1 LRQEIS
7 MTTIRQRLAAFAF
20 MGLMF
25 AALPAPAAE
34 FSEGQKGE
42 IESIVR
48 DYLLK
53 NPEVLRDAYAELEQ
67 RQARAEGEART
78 KALSENASLL
88 VNSQHQ
94 AVIGNPDGK
103 VTLVE
108 FFDYNCGYCK
118 QALPD
123 LQRLVKEQP
132 DLRVVLKDFPVL
144 GPGSVE
150 AAQVAIALRNQM
162 KGEKYWAFHLKLL
175 ATRGQVSKAV
185 ALAAAKESG
194 ADMDRL
200 NKDLTG
206 PEVTASLQEVAKL
219 ADALSLS
226 GTPTYIV
233 GDEVVVGAVG
243 YAQLKGRLDN
253 IRKCGKAACG

>member
-1 LRQEIS
+1 
-7 MTTIRQRLAAFAF
+7 MTFRKHLAALAFA
-20 MGLMF
+20 GLTL

-34 FSEGQKGE
+34 FTASQKTE
-42 IESIVR
+42 IESVVR

-53 NPEVLRDAYAELEQ
+53 NPEILRDAYAELEQ

-78 KALSENASLL
+78 RAIAENTALLT
-88 VNSQHQ
+88 NSRHQ
-94 AVIGNPDGK
+94 AVIGNPEGK

-150 AAQVAIALRNQM
+150 AAQVAIALRGQM
-162 KGEKYWAFHLKLL
+162 KGDKYLAFHVKLL
-175 ATRGQVSKAV
+175 TTRGQVSKAA
-185 ALAAAKESG
+185 ALAAAKDAG

-206 PEVTASLQEVAKL
+206 PDVTASLQEVARL

-226 GTPTYIV
+226 GTPTYVV

-253 IRKCGKAACG
+253 IRKCGKASCG

>member
-1 LRQEIS
+1 MKTFRLRA
-7 MTTIRQRLAAFAF
+7 AAFALA
-20 MGLMF
+20 GLTF
-25 AALPAPAAE
+25 ALPAAAAE
-34 FSEGQKGE
+34 FSAGQRSE
-42 IESIVR
+42 IESILR

-53 NPEVLRDAYAELEQ
+53 NPEILRDAYAELEQ
-67 RQARAEGEART
+67 RQARAETEARG
-78 KALSENASLL
+78 KAIAENASILA
-88 VNSQHQ
+88 NSPHQ

-103 VTLVE
+103 VTLIE

-150 AAQVAIALRNQM
+150 AAQVAIALRNQL
-162 KGEKYWAFHLKLL
+162 KGEKFWNFHLKLL
-175 ATRGQVSKAV
+175 GTRGQVNKAT
-185 ALAAAKESG
+185 ALAAAKDAG
-194 ADMDRL
+194 ADLDKL
-200 NKDLTG
+200 NKDMSG

-226 GTPTYIV
+226 GTPTYVV

>member
-1 LRQEIS
+1 ML
-7 MTTIRQRLAAFAF
+7 TFRQRLATFAII
-20 MGLMF
+20 GLMCV
-25 AALPAPAAE
+25 AAPVSAAE
-34 FSEGQKGE
+34 FSAGQKGE
-42 IESIVR
+42 IETIIH
-48 DYLLK
+48 DYLMK
-53 NPEVLRDAYAELEQ
+53 NPEVLREAFGELEQ
-67 RQARAEGEART
+67 RQARAETEART
-78 KALSENASLL
+78 RALGENGTLL
-88 VNSQHQ
+88 THSRHQ

-123 LQRLVKEQP
+123 LQRLMKEQP

-144 GPGSVE
+144 GPGSVD
-150 AAQVAIALRNQM
+150 AAQVAIALRNQL
-162 KGEKYWAFHLKLL
+162 KGEKYAAFHGKLL
-175 ATRGQVSKAV
+175 ATRGQIAKAT
-185 ALAAAKESG
+185 ALAAAREAG

-206 PEVTASLQEVAKL
+206 PDVTASLQEVAKL
-219 ADALSLS
+219 ADSLNLT

-243 YAQLKGRLDN
+243 YAQLKSRLDN
-253 IRKCGKAACG
+253 MRKCGKATCG

>member
-1 LRQEIS
+1 ML
-7 MTTIRQRLAAFAF
+7 TFRQRLAAFAVV
-20 MGLMF
+20 GLMF
-25 AALPAPAAE
+25 SAAPVAAAE
-34 FSEGQKGE
+34 FSDSQKSE
-42 IESIVR
+42 IETVVR
-48 DYLLK
+48 EYLLK
-53 NPEVLRDAYAELEQ
+53 NPEILRDAYAELET

-78 KALSENASLL
+78 KALSENGGLL
-88 VNSQHQ
+88 TNSPHQ

-150 AAQVAIALRNQM
+150 AAQVAIALRNQL

-175 ATRGQVSKAV
+175 ATRGQVAKAA
-185 ALAAAKESG
+185 ALAAAKDAG
-194 ADMDRL
+194 ADMDKL
-200 NKDLTG
+200 NKDIAG
-206 PEVTASLQEVAKL
+206 AEVTASLQEVAKL
-219 ADALSLS
+219 ADSLSLS

-253 IRKCGKAACG
+253 VRKCGKATCG

>member
-1 LRQEIS
+1 ML
-7 MTTIRQRLAAFAF
+7 TFRQRLAAFAVV
-20 MGLMF
+20 GLMAV
-25 AALPAPAAE
+25 AAPVAAAE
-34 FSEGQKGE
+34 FSAGQKSE
-42 IESIVR
+42 IEAIVR
-48 DYLLK
+48 DYLVK
-53 NPEVLRDAYAELEQ
+53 NPEVLRDAYTELEQ
-67 RQARAEGEART
+67 RQARAESEART
-78 KALSENASLL
+78 KALSENGGLL
-88 VNSQHQ
+88 TNSTHQ

-162 KGEKYWAFHLKLL
+162 TGEKYWAFHLKLL
-175 ATRGQVSKAV
+175 ATRGQVGKAL
-185 ALAAAKESG
+185 ALAAAKDAG

-206 PEVTASLQEVAKL
+206 PEVAASLQEVAKL
-219 ADALSLS
+219 ADSLSLT
-226 GTPTYIV
+226 GTPTYVV